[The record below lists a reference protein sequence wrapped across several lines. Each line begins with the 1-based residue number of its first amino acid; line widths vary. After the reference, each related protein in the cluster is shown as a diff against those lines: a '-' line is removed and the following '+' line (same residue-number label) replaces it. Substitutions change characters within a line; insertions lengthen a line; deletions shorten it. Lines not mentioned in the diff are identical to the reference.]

1 MNFQIFRRQEEDL
14 MKKLF
19 WLNSSSPPKASS
31 AAFKVKAEEE
41 EQEEA
46 KPPVR
51 FPICTALSPSSS
63 KAKAVMAVAAKM
75 GHNPEQK
82 RLSLD
87 SGYADS
93 NQCSPRLVLCGFYV
107 NLSFFCTPAA
117 LYANTTASDKRAV

>member
-1 MNFQIFRRQEEDL
+1 

-19 WLNSSSPPKASS
+19 WLNSSSQAKASS
-31 AAFKVKAEEE
+31 KVFKAKADEG

-46 KPPVR
+46 AAGEKPVR
-51 FPICTALSPSSS
+51 FPICTALSPSS
-63 KAKAVMAVAAKM
+63 KAKALAAKM

-93 NQCSPRLVLCGFYV
+93 NIE
-107 NLSFFCTPAA
+107 
-117 LYANTTASDKRAV
+117 

>member
-1 MNFQIFRRQEEDL
+1 

>member
-1 MNFQIFRRQEEDL
+1 

-19 WLNSSSPPKASS
+19 WLNSSTSSQAKASS
-31 AAFKVKAEEE
+31 AAVFKVKADEG

-46 KPPVR
+46 AAGEKPVR
-51 FPICTALSPSSS
+51 FPICTALSPSS
-63 KAKAVMAVAAKM
+63 KAKALAAKM

-107 NLSFFCTPAA
+107 NLLLLHIAAA
-117 LYANTTASDKRAV
+117 LYANTTASDKIAV

>member
-1 MNFQIFRRQEEDL
+1 

-19 WLNSSSPPKASS
+19 WLNSSTSSQAKASS
-31 AAFKVKAEEE
+31 AAVFKVKADEG

-46 KPPVR
+46 AAGEKPVR
-51 FPICTALSPSSS
+51 FPICTALSPSS
-63 KAKAVMAVAAKM
+63 KAKALAAKM

-93 NQCSPRLVLCGFYV
+93 NIE
-107 NLSFFCTPAA
+107 
-117 LYANTTASDKRAV
+117 